1 MKIISIVNF
10 VRGGKSS
17 IARLLAEKLDTS
29 ILNFDPK
36 RDAKFYNAIK
46 TMNIPDDATITRV
59 GEELR
64 IETHED
70 IIKISSKSNMFVCDF
85 GGRFDERINEFTSD
99 IYIMPTMDDFESIS
113 ETIKATKYI
122 LKGNQN
128 AKILHIL
135 NMAMCINKKERKDF
149 ISDYQELM
157 VNNKLKDIPFI
168 PMPRSKLIKRL
179 VNDCL
184 KKSDI
189 IGDSKFL
196 ALGSYKG
203 INKFTDTLVDIIKKE
218 IGV

>member
-1 MKIISIVNF
+1 MKIVSIVNF

-36 RDAKFYNAIK
+36 RDAHFYNAVK
-46 TMNIPDDATITRV
+46 TMNIPDNAKITRA
-59 GEELR
+59 GEQIK
-64 IETHED
+64 IETDED
-70 IIKISSKSNMFVCDF
+70 IINISSKSNMFVCDF
-85 GGRFDERINEFTSD
+85 GGRFDERINEFESD

-122 LKGNQN
+122 LKGNPN
-128 AKILHIL
+128 AKILHVL

-149 ISDYQELM
+149 VSDYQELI
-157 VNNKLKDIPFI
+157 VNNKLRDIPFI
-168 PMPRSKLIKRL
+168 QMPRSKLIKRL

-203 INKFTDTLVDIIKKE
+203 INNFTDTLVEIIKKE